1 MSRSAKAFAAAKRYL
16 PGGVNSPVRSFRS
29 VGGAPP
35 FIRRGAGAYL
45 SDIDGCKYLDFCLS
59 WGVHI
64 LGHNP
69 PVVVRAVRRTL
80 ADGLSFGAPTELETQ
95 LAKLI
100 ISAIPSLEKIRF
112 VSSGTEAAM
121 SALKLARYYTGR
133 RKIVMLEGGYH
144 GHAEH
149 PEILRVPFNDRPALE
164 KVFTRYKNK
173 IAALIVEPV
182 PANMGVVLPEAGYL
196 AFLRELTAAYK
207 TVLIFDEVITGF
219 RLGWGGAQNYFG
231 VTPDLTCLGKI
242 IGGGLPAAAYGG
254 KKELMSLVA
263 PEGPVYQAGTLSGNP
278 LAMSAGLAA
287 LQELQKPRTYQ
298 ALRKNTEYFFAELSR
313 GLPPDVQLNYYGAM
327 FTLFFTAAKVRDY
340 HSAQTSDV
348 KKFARFYHKLLC
360 AGIYFSPAQF
370 EANFI
375 SVRHTPTELGRT
387 LDIILSW
394 LTT

>member
-1 MSRSAKAFAAAKRYL
+1 MSKSTMAFQQAKRYL
-16 PGGVNSPVRSFRS
+16 AGGVNSPVRSFRS
-29 VGGAPP
+29 IGGTPP

-45 SDIDGCKYLDFCLS
+45 TDIDGRRYLDFCLS

-69 PVVVRAVRRTL
+69 PSVIQAVRRTL
-80 ADGLSFGAPTELETQ
+80 ANGLSFGAPTELETQ

-100 ISAIPSLEKIRF
+100 ISAIPSIEKIRF
-112 VSSGTEAAM
+112 VNSGTEAAM

-144 GHAEH
+144 GHAEQ
-149 PEILRVPFNDRPALE
+149 PEVLHAPFNDRPALE
-164 KVFTRYKNK
+164 KIFARHKNK

-196 AFLRELTAAYK
+196 AFLRELTTAYK

-278 LAMSAGLAA
+278 LAMSTGLAA
-287 LQELQKPRTYQ
+287 LRELQKPQTYQ
-298 ALRKNTEYFFAELSR
+298 TLRKNTEYFFTELTKH
-313 GLPPDVQLNYYGAM
+313 LPPDVQLNSLGAM
-327 FTLFFTAAKVRDY
+327 FTLFFTKTKVRDY
-340 HSAQTSDV
+340 RSAQTSDI
-348 KKFARFYHKLLC
+348 KRFARFYHKLLRS
-360 AGIYFSPAQF
+360 GIYFSPAQF
-370 EANFI
+370 EADFI
-375 SVRHTPTELGRT
+375 SARHTPAELERALT
-387 LDIILSW
+387 AILSAI
-394 LTT
+394 

>member
-1 MSRSAKAFAAAKRYL
+1 MSRSARAFAAAKRYL
-16 PGGVNSPVRSFRS
+16 PGGVNSPVRSFRA

-45 SDIDGCKYLDFCLS
+45 WDVDGRKYLDFCLS

-69 PVVVRAVRRTL
+69 PAVVRAVRRTL

-95 LAKLI
+95 LAKLLA
-100 ISAIPSLEKIRF
+100 SAIPSLEKIRL
-112 VSSGTEAAM
+112 VSSGTEATM

-144 GHAEH
+144 GHAEQ
-149 PEILRVPFNDRPALE
+149 PEILRAPFNDRPAME
-164 KVFTRYKNK
+164 KIFARHKNK
-173 IAALIVEPV
+173 IAALIIEPV

-196 AFLRELTAAYK
+196 AFLRELTAAQK

-254 KKELMSLVA
+254 KEELMSLIA
-263 PEGPVYQAGTLSGNP
+263 PEGPVYQAGTLAGNP
-278 LAMSAGLAA
+278 PAMAAGLAV
-287 LQELQKPRTYQ
+287 LRELQKPRTYQ
-298 ALRKNTEYFFAELSR
+298 TLQKNTEYFFTELSR
-313 GLPPDVQLNYYGAM
+313 RLPPDVQLNHLGAM
-327 FTLFFTAAKVRDY
+327 FTLFFTAAKARDY
-340 HSAQTSDV
+340 RSAQTSSL
-348 KKFARFYHKLLC
+348 KKFARFYHKLLR
-360 AGIYFSPAQF
+360 AGVYFSPAQF
-370 EANFI
+370 EADFI
-375 SVRHTPTELGRT
+375 SARHTPAELGRT
-387 LDIILSW
+387 LEIILAA
-394 LTT
+394 LAA